1 MKEQRDIVSE
11 FLNNMDISGFET
23 PDEFAAE
30 QPDQEILYMWEG
42 DVLHENE

>member
-1 MKEQRDIVSE
+1 MNGQKDVVSE

-30 QPDQEILYMWEG
+30 QPDQEILYMWDG
-42 DVLHENE
+42 GVLNESE